1 MFHSW
6 ALKCVIDLA
15 QLSDQEV
22 DPGGIEKSVPCNSG
36 AKKRKRT
43 AAVDMSY
50 DTRTRR
56 KNGTAKKRD
65 ITTDT

>member
-1 MFHSW
+1 VFHSW

-15 QLSDQEV
+15 RLSDQEL
-22 DPGGIEKSVPCNSG
+22 DPGGIEKPVPCNNG

-56 KNGTAKKRD
+56 KNGTAKRPD
-65 ITTDT
+65 VTTNT

>member
-15 QLSDQEV
+15 QLSDQEL
-22 DPGGIEKSVPCNSG
+22 DPGGIEKPVPCNSG

-50 DTRTRR
+50 ENET
-56 KNGTAKKRD
+56 
-65 ITTDT
+65 